1 MAADLVARLSG
12 EDKLTP
18 TLQKVK
24 KELADV
30 GANSNKLDS
39 IQKKFQKID
48 ASTAPLKKKLRDL
61 KALMAEMNIDGLTD
75 TDTFSVLA
83 QRAGTYADALGD
95 ASQAV
100 RQFSDDNLNL
110 NAATD
115 AMTLVA
121 STASVATGAMGLF
134 GIENENV
141 NEAIL
146 KVQSSLALLNG
157 VQAIANVLNKDSAL
171 MLKLQALATT
181 GASVTTTTFSAALT
195 KNAIVE
201 ALATAKTK
209 ISTIAQT
216 AWNVAKA
223 IGMAMLGNFTGLAL
237 LAVGAVVGLTMATN
251 SDTDATEEDNE
262 SKKKLATTTE
272 YLAEKSVEA
281 SNKINEEAGKLI
293 ASYKGLQTQF
303 NALGSDVEKAK
314 WIEENKNKFQQLGFE
329 IDNVTEAED
338 FFNKSSNAVINALQ
352 KRAKAAALYQLYLEA
367 LQKQYELNHQT
378 TVHYEWTYEGDEGGE
393 DYYKKKNQA
402 YQQAL
407 AQLRNDRKNQ
417 DAYVAQLESDMIG
430 AQQESEAAN
439 ATVQQFAP
447 KRRQPKNNSGG
458 SGSRGN
464 GNSNKK
470 VVLKPEDDDNT
481 VKFAQD
487 MVKQIEDN
495 LQTIPVTATA
505 DIDKAKADLVKWQ
518 KEVELRKLVITPE
531 LGLPEGSLEYAK
543 DMLSKAEDALNSIDL
558 QLISPEDL
566 QLALKQVDDWKKE
579 VERREIRLGIKVEE
593 STATVEQPEQNKQF
607 ARGSLEDKRQSL
619 SNAKSI
625 VEQTKSDL
633 ENNLIS
639 VEDAQKAIN
648 DVNSL
653 LQSIGLEPL
662 TLEIITD
669 ENGTKTIVDSMERQ
683 KELAEQ
689 EKEAFDA
696 LNDTLSGMGGN
707 VSATVEQ
714 FSQLANVLSAENAS
728 TTEKIGASLATLGSS
743 LEAMGGEG
751 AIAKIGATA
760 AAIGQIILGFA
771 TASAQAAALGP
782 FGWLAFT
789 GAGLAAVA
797 TMISTIS
804 SYADGGIIEGSSFH
818 GDKMLARVNAGEM
831 ILNKAQQSNLYNALK
846 NGNNIGG
853 NGGGEVEFKISGSA
867 LKGVLKNYDNKI
879 NRMS

>member
-115 AMTLVA
+115 AMSLVA

-281 SNKINEEAGKLI
+281 SNKTNEEAGKLI

-378 TVHYEWTYEGDEGGE
+378 TVHYEWTYEGDKYGE
-393 DYYKKKNQA
+393 DYYKKGNQE
-402 YQQAL
+402 YQKEL
-407 AQLRNDRKNQ
+407 AKLQNDRKNQ
-417 DAYVAQLESDMIG
+417 NAYVAQLEKDMIG
-430 AQQESEAAN
+430 AQQESSNAN
-439 ATVQQFAP
+439 AAVQRFAP

-481 VKFAQD
+481 VKFAQY
-487 MVKQIEDN
+487 MVNQIEDN

-505 DIDKAKADLVKWQ
+505 DIDNAKADLLKWQ

-531 LGLPEGSLEYAK
+531 LSLPEGSLEYAK
-543 DMLSKAEDALNSIDL
+543 DKLSKAEDALNSIDL

-579 VERREIRLGIKVEE
+579 VERREIKLGLKVEE
-593 STATVEQPEQNKQF
+593 STATVEQPEQNKTF
-607 ARGSLEDKRQSL
+607 AKGSLDDKRQSL

-662 TLEIITD
+662 KLEIITD

-714 FSQLANVLSAENAS
+714 FSQLASVLSSEKAK
-728 TTEKIGASLATLGSS
+728 TTDQIGASLATLGSS

-751 AIAKIGATA
+751 AVAKIGATA

-771 TASAQAAALGP
+771 TASAQAAKLGA

-797 TMISTIS
+797 TMISTIK
-804 SYADGGIIEGSSFH
+804 SYADGGIIEGSSYH
-818 GDKMLARVNAGEM
+818 GDKLLARVNAGEM

-853 NGGGEVEFKISGSA
+853 VGGGEVEFKISGST

>member
-24 KELADV
+24 KELSDV

-48 ASTAPLKKKLRDL
+48 SSTAPLKKKLRDI

-75 TDTFSVLA
+75 TEAFSIMA
-83 QRAGTYADALGD
+83 QQAGAYADALGD

-100 RQFSDDNLNL
+100 RQFADDNLNL

-181 GASVTTTTFSAALT
+181 GATVTTTSFSAALT

-209 ISTIAQT
+209 ISTVVQI

-237 LAVGAVVGLTMATN
+237 LAVGAVIGLTMATQ

-262 SKKKLATTTE
+262 SKKKLTTTTE

-303 NALGSDVEKAK
+303 NSLGSDVEKSQ
-314 WIEENKNKFQQLGFE
+314 WIEENKNQFQKLGFE
-329 IDNVTEAED
+329 IDNVTDAED
-338 FFNKSSNAVINALQ
+338 FFNKSSNAVITALQ

-378 TVHYEWTYEGDEGGE
+378 TVHIEWSTEGSTEEVANNRQKAYDAAVAELQNGI
-393 DYYKKKNQA
+393 KNQ
-402 YQQAL
+402 
-407 AQLRNDRKNQ
+407 ND
-417 DAYVAQLESDMIG
+417 YVAQLEQDMIG
-430 AQQESEAAN
+430 AQQEYSNAN
-439 ATVQQFAP
+439 AAVQRFAP
-447 KRRQPKNNSGG
+447 KKRDNNTRSGG
-458 SGSRGN
+458 GSRG
-464 GNSNKK
+464 GNNKK
-470 VVLKPEDDDNT
+470 VVLNPADDNNT
-481 VKFAQD
+481 LKFAQD

-505 DIDKAKADLVKWQ
+505 DIDKAKADLLKWQ

-531 LGLPEGSLEYAK
+531 IGLPEGSLDYAK
-543 DMLSKAEDALNSIDL
+543 DMLSKAEDALNTIDL

-579 VERREIRLGIKVEE
+579 VERREIKLGLKVVEPKE
-593 STATVEQPEQNKQF
+593 SVASIVKPEDNKF
-607 ARGSLEDKRQSL
+607 FEKGSTEDLRQSL
-619 SNAKSI
+619 SNAKAIIEQIKNDYSDGLIDTDTAKTKINEVNEQLASLGLKEI
-625 VEQTKSDL
+625 VL
-633 ENNLIS
+633 H
-639 VEDAQKAIN
+639 VEDDGSIMTAAEKLEEAQQKVDTILGAVDQFGSAFSNLGGAI
-648 DVNSL
+648 D
-653 LQSIGLEPL
+653 
-662 TLEIITD
+662 
-669 ENGTKTIVDSMERQ
+669 GTTG
-683 KELAEQ
+683 A
-689 EKEAFDA
+689 
-696 LNDTLSGMGGN
+696 
-707 VSATVEQ
+707 
-714 FSQLANVLSAENAS
+714 VLSFAG
-728 TTEKIGASLATLGSS
+728 TTIS
-743 LEAMGGEG
+743 
-751 AIAKIGATA
+751 
-760 AAIGQIILGFA
+760 AIGQMLPQMASLIGGKFA
-771 TASAQAAALGP
+771 EAMAVGTASGAALP
-782 FGWLAFT
+782 FPANLAAIASIIAT
-789 GAGLAAVA
+789 ITAVA
-797 TMISTIS
+797 TSAMSMKGKF
-804 SYADGGIIEGSSFH
+804 ADGGIIEGSSFH

-853 NGGGEVEFKISGSA
+853 VGGGEVEFKISGSV
-867 LKGVLKNYDNKI
+867 LKGVLKNYDNK
-879 NRMS
+879 MKKLK

>member
-48 ASTAPLKKKLRDL
+48 ASTAPLKKKLRDI

-75 TDTFSVLA
+75 TETFSIMA
-83 QRAGTYADALGD
+83 QQAGAYADALGD

-262 SKKKLATTTE
+262 SKKKLTTTTE

-303 NALGSDVEKAK
+303 NSLGSDVEKAK

-329 IDNVTEAED
+329 IDNVTDAED
-338 FFNKSSNAVINALQ
+338 FFNKSSNAVITALQ

-367 LQKQYELNHQT
+367 LQKQYELNNQT
-378 TVHYEWTYEGDEGGE
+378 TIHYEWTYDGDKYGE
-393 DYYKKKNQA
+393 DYYKKKNEA

-407 AQLRNDRKNQ
+407 AKLQNDRKNQ
-417 DAYVAQLESDMIG
+417 DAYVAQLEKDMIG
-430 AQQESEAAN
+430 SQQESSNAN
-439 ATVQQFAP
+439 AAVQRFAP
-447 KRRQPKNNSGG
+447 KKRDNNTRSGG
-458 SGSRGN
+458 GSRGN
-464 GNSNKK
+464 GNSNQK

-505 DIDKAKADLVKWQ
+505 DIDKAKADLLKWQ

-531 LGLPEGSLEYAK
+531 IGLPEGSLDYAK

-579 VERREIRLGIKVEE
+579 VERREIKLGIKVEE
-593 STATVEQPEQNKQF
+593 STATVEQPEQNKTF

-639 VEDAQKAIN
+639 VDDAQKAIN

-662 TLEIITD
+662 KLEIITD

-714 FSQLANVLSAENAS
+714 FAQLANVLSAENAS

-751 AIAKIGATA
+751 AVAKIGATA

-797 TMISTIS
+797 TMISTIN
-804 SYADGGIIEGSSFH
+804 SYADGGIIEGSSYH
-818 GDKMLARVNAGEM
+818 GDKLLARVNAGEM

-853 NGGGEVEFKISGSA
+853 VGGGEVEFKISGST